1 MRSTGNN
8 TSAQPVNFGIMN
20 AVWKSLVL
28 LLALAAPIAVHSQCT
43 FCPDGIENPGA
54 EVQGGLIT
62 CEEANSL

>member
-1 MRSTGNN
+1 MRSTGN
-8 TSAQPVNFGIMN
+8 TTVNFGIMK
-20 AVWKSLVL
+20 AVLKSLVL
-28 LLALAAPIAVHSQCT
+28 LLALAAPSAVHSQCT